1 MSITTDRSSTHSFRF
16 STGGN
21 EMKPIYWILAAL
33 IVFGWGAYDEMREV
47 HRAAQLPVAV
57 VR

>member
-1 MSITTDRSSTHSFRF
+1 
-16 STGGN
+16 
-21 EMKPIYWILAAL
+21 MKPFWWFLAILTA
-33 IVFGWGAYDEMREV
+33 FWWGIYDEMREV

>member
-1 MSITTDRSSTHSFRF
+1 
-16 STGGN
+16 
-21 EMKPIYWILAAL
+21 MKQLFWILTFITVL
-33 IVFGWGAYDEMREV
+33 IWGAYDEMREV

>member
-1 MSITTDRSSTHSFRF
+1 
-16 STGGN
+16 
-21 EMKPIYWILAAL
+21 MKPLFWILAFITVL
-33 IVFGWGAYDEMREV
+33 IWGAYDEMHEV